1 MLSSAPKP
9 VFTSRYADPNNPA
22 SSGDPLALVTGGKL
36 SRMALQPDPG
46 SAGGRRGH
54 GGGRP
59 GLLGAGLGLLAT
71 RGDGDSQHRLAGQ
84 PAQEDAYERQSSSR
98 RNEQGRTSTEN
109 AEFGRR
115 EHGSRAARRSQ
126 TSYKDEDENP
136 RDLRRRRRR
145 HDSGST
151 RRSAI
156 DREDNYPA
164 PPSPHGRSRRADRD
178 SHQDRRGKNSGGG
191 GGVVGGLKKVVQ
203 QDVLYLL
210 IVNYPT
216 EEELR
221 DGVPH

>member
-22 SSGDPLALVTGGKL
+22 SSGDPLALITGGKL
-36 SRMALQPDPG
+36 SKLALQPNSG
-46 SAGGRRGH
+46 STSGRRGI

-59 GLLGAGLGLLAT
+59 GLLGAGLEFLAT
-71 RGDGDSQHRLAGQ
+71 RGDGDPHNRLDG
-84 PAQEDAYERQSSSR
+84 PAAHEDAYERRSNSHR
-98 RNEQGRTSTEN
+98 YGQGRTSTEN
-109 AEFGRR
+109 DEFGRR
-115 EHGSRAARRSQ
+115 EHGSRAASRSQ
-126 TSYKDEDENP
+126 TSYKDEDP
-136 RDLRRRRRR
+136 HDLRRRRRR

-151 RRSAI
+151 RRSVI
-156 DREDNYPA
+156 DRDDNSPA
-164 PPSPHGRSRRADRD
+164 PSSPHGRSRRADRD